1 MSNPTTRDIANGF
14 TGNLAE
20 PIAVQPGKQVTI
32 GFKVD
37 GGTYD
42 VLVGLT
48 DDNTD
53 LITLESGITADYV
66 KSSLAGFK
74 WVSLN
79 VTVTPTTSTQLQ
91 VLNCASR

>member
-1 MSNPTTRDIANGF
+1 MSNPSTRDIANGF

-20 PIAVQPGKQVTI
+20 PIQVQPGKQVTI
-32 GFKVD
+32 GFKAD

-48 DDNTD
+48 DDKTD
-53 LITLESGITADYV
+53 LITLESGVTADYV

-79 VTVTPTTSTQLQ
+79 VTVTPTTATQLQ
-91 VLNCASR
+91 VLNCAMR